1 MSFPGALRFCKIK
14 CCQQKLAP
22 LESSLPEHVDARI
35 HHTHPLQWI
44 ENPKHNHMI
53 NVMHLKRTAC
63 VSARYDEASL
73 QLALDGCKSLPQAA
87 CYSGGDSILLQAVC
101 ILEAAHR
108 DPLLQ
113 MGLLR
118 KNWWL
123 LKPVDGANGK
133 GIHLLTDLHLGGS
146 PSLPMAECRGR
157 AAQGYIV
164 QKYVERPHL
173 DPAQMGEASNAP
185 SALYKYNLRILAAI
199 RWDEVPSIWVYE
211 EGYINLCAEP
221 YAHSEAG
228 AHISNLPGSSVCK
241 RMWSTR
247 MFSKYLARSNAD
259 VWGDHVLPSIKKQIS
274 RIVSA
279 ASPLRGPKPS
289 PERTRQPWKR
299 FGFDFMLD
307 EDLHVW
313 LIEANHRP
321 GMSCPKGPA
330 GEEKRSL
337 LEPCLEMHSVLT
349 DSCNS

>member
-1 MSFPGALRFCKIK
+1 
-14 CCQQKLAP
+14 
-22 LESSLPEHVDARI
+22 
-35 HHTHPLQWI
+35 
-44 ENPKHNHMI
+44 
-53 NVMHLKRTAC
+53 
-63 VSARYDEASL
+63 
-73 QLALDGCKSLPQAA
+73 
-87 CYSGGDSILLQAVC
+87 
-101 ILEAAHR
+101 
-108 DPLLQ
+108 

-164 QKYVERPHL
+164 QKYVERPHLL

-228 AHISNLPGSSVCK
+228 AHISNLPGVCK

-337 LEPCLEMHSVLT
+337 LERFYADERQLFGERLEEKRDDGIESIGQFRRVPVAVQQKPSTSFACEMLGLCEVAA
-349 DSCNS
+349 